1 MGAPTPHALDAGAV
15 AASQSGSAP
24 LRPLLSVIVPT
35 FNERDNVAALVGR
48 LDAALGPISYEI
60 VFVDD
65 STDDTPQVIA
75 GLNSAAPIR
84 LIHREADDRAG
95 GLTTA
100 LVRGLREGAG
110 QYVASI
116 DADLQH
122 PPEKLREMLDAA
134 RTSGADVVVASRYRA
149 GGSARGL
156 SGPARRAISIASKWL
171 SKALF
176 YERLQHTS
184 DPGSGFFLLRRSV
197 IEGAALRPVGY
208 KMLTEILVRGTWHR
222 LVEVPYKFEA
232 RAGGE
237 SKAGFR
243 QGVQYLQHTARIFLE
258 VPHVARAWKFG
269 VVGAT
274 GVLVNLTFLW
284 SGLSLLNLAPIG
296 AWAFGVE
303 ASIVSNYGL
312 NRSLTWRDRRQDGVA
327 GWVAQG
333 ASYHATAVA
342 GIAANFVIF
351 GAATLLGAATL
362 AAAVAGLAGGTAM
375 NFIGASRL
383 TFAPARRVPS
393 EIARVATRRRAP
405 ATGAIAD
412 LAEKKA
418 A

>member
-1 MGAPTPHALDAGAV
+1 MGAPTPHAVHAGTV
-15 AASQSGSAP
+15 AESQAGSAP
-24 LRPLLSVIVPT
+24 FRPLLSVIVPT
-35 FNERDNVAALVGR
+35 FNERDNVPALVERLSAALES
-48 LDAALGPISYEI
+48 IEYEI

-75 GLNSAAPIR
+75 GLRSAAPIR

-100 LVRGLREGAG
+100 LVRGLREGTG
-110 QYVASI
+110 RYVASI

-171 SKALF
+171 SKVLF

-184 DPGSGFFLLRRSV
+184 DPGSGFFLLRRGV
-197 IEGAALRPVGY
+197 IDGAALRPVGY

-222 LVEVPYKFEA
+222 LVEVPYRFEA
-232 RAGGE
+232 RSGGQ

-243 QGVQYLQHTARIFLE
+243 QGVQYLQHTARIFIE

-269 VVGAT
+269 FVGAT
-274 GVLVNLTFLW
+274 GVVVNLAFLW
-284 SGLSLLNLAPIG
+284 SGLSLLSLAPLA
-296 AWAFGVE
+296 AWALGVE
-303 ASIVSNYGL
+303 ASILSNYGL
-312 NRSLTWRDRRQDGVA
+312 NRSLTWRDRRQDGVS
-327 GWVAQG
+327 GWLTQG
-333 ASYHATAVA
+333 ASYHATSVA
-342 GIAANFVIF
+342 GIAANFVVF
-351 GAATLLGAATL
+351 GAASLLGAVTF
-362 AAAVAGLAGGTAM
+362 AAAVAGLASGTAM

-383 TFAPARRVPS
+383 TFAPARRVPIG
-393 EIARVATRRRAP
+393 IARVAALRRAP
-405 ATGAIAD
+405 EAGSTAD
-412 LAEKKA
+412 LAEEKA

>member
-1 MGAPTPHALDAGAV
+1 VGAPTPQAVHAGAV
-15 AASQSGSAP
+15 AESQAGPAP

-35 FNERDNVAALVGR
+35 FNERDNVAALVER
-48 LDAALGPISYEI
+48 LDAALGPIKYEI

-65 STDDTPQVIA
+65 STDDTPQVVA
-75 GLNSAAPIR
+75 GLRSAAPIR
-84 LIHREADDRAG
+84 LIHREAEERVG

-100 LVRGLREGAG
+100 LVRGLREAGG
-110 QYVASI
+110 QYVAVI

-156 SGPARRAISIASKWL
+156 SGPARRAISVASKWL
-171 SKALF
+171 SKVLF

-184 DPGSGFFLLRRSV
+184 DPGSGFFLLRRTV
-197 IEGAALRPVGY
+197 IEGAALRPIGY
-208 KMLTEILVRGTWHR
+208 KMLTEILVRGTWQR
-222 LVEVPYKFEA
+222 LAEVPYQFEA
-232 RAGGE
+232 RAVGQ

-243 QGVQYLQHTARIFLE
+243 QGIQYLQHTARIFVE

-274 GVLVNLTFLW
+274 GVFVNLAFLW
-284 SGLSLLNLAPIG
+284 SGLRLFDLAPLG

-303 ASIVSNYGL
+303 ASILSNYGL

-327 GWVAQG
+327 GWLSQG
-333 ASYHATAVA
+333 ASYHAMSVA

-351 GAATLLGAATL
+351 GAASLLGAATL

-383 TFAPARRVPS
+383 TFAPARRVPV
-393 EIARVATRRRAP
+393 EIAHVAARRQAP
-405 ATGAIAD
+405 DAGSTAD
-412 LAEKKA
+412 LAEEKA